1 MWPSQIPTDT
11 LCLSAAVAEGLGT
24 RVLTDL
30 MLRRRDLDLNNNEIT
45 SLAGVTFNFTDCE

>member
-1 MWPSQIPTDT
+1 VWPSHIPTDT

-30 MLRRRDLDLNNNEIT
+30 MLRRRDLDLSDNDIT
-45 SLAGVTFNFTDCE
+45 SLAGATFAGEIE